1 MPFYRAVWAI
11 YREWYGTVT
20 DASCYSSEWNSTALA
35 HCTTKLRGTAMSWQ
49 TKQVWAPKTSLTNFP
64 FIKTTIHVHNFPQF
78 PVTPQEQRL
87 FFTKRI
93 HISVNVDAHFCDM
106 KQGTTAS
113 LVNLSSSTTF
123 KNHQEVSVSV
133 LNLQSGKQAELNEQV
148 PIHSKVGSWVSHGK
162 DGPETYDLPERQCQ
176 DTTTAQHGS
185 REGGDVI
192 TWGGQCYLHHFQ
204 FLNPSCL
211 SDYFF
216 KQKQSGNFS
225 FWIYLTWI
233 LMLCI

>member
-1 MPFYRAVWAI
+1 MSIISP
-11 YREWYGTVT
+11 
-20 DASCYSSEWNSTALA
+20 SSLS
-35 HCTTKLRGTAMSWQ
+35 HHKS
-49 TKQVWAPKTSLTNFP
+49 KTHTY
-64 FIKTTIHVHNFPQF
+64 
-78 PVTPQEQRL
+78 
-87 FFTKRI
+87 
-93 HISVNVDAHFCDM
+93 FCECWCSFLWHEA
-106 KQGTTAS
+106 G
-113 LVNLSSSTTF
+113 N
-123 KNHQEVSVSV
+123 
-133 LNLQSGKQAELNEQV
+133 
-148 PIHSKVGSWVSHGK
+148 HSKPREPLLLHHIQKPSGSVCIRTEFAIRETSWVKWTGSHSLQGWK
-162 DGPETYDLPERQCQ
+162 LSQSWKGPETYDLPERQCQ

-192 TWGGQCYLHHFQ
+192 TWGGPCYLHHFQ